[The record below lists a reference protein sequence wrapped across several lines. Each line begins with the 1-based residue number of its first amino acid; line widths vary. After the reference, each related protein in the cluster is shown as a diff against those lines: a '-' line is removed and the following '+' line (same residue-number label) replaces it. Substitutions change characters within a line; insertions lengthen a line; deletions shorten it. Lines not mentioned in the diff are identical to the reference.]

1 MLLKSESKT
10 FLFISTIELLEL
22 YKSAIEKIKH
32 IKIGDSLT
40 IYENKDFIIS
50 IDYDYD
56 LIEYN
61 KLIEID
67 KLLKYF
73 LIENKEKI
81 KQIDSEQVVFR
92 SSKNGG
98 DYYP

>member
-56 LIEYN
+56 LIEYY

>member
-40 IYENKDFIIS
+40 VYENKDFIIS

-92 SSKNGG
+92 SSKKGG